1 MPPLHYATGGDL
13 LVAVLRELGIDT
25 VFGIVS
31 VHNLPLVEAV
41 DRELRFV
48 PVRHEATAV
57 NAADAYG
64 RARGTLGCALTSTGT
79 GAGNAAGSL
88 VEALSAGTSVLHVT
102 GQVESEFLGSGRG
115 FIHETK
121 DQLGMLG
128 AVSKHAATVVS
139 TESAGRILREAAHAA
154 LTDPG
159 GPASVEWPVD
169 LQYAAQTDAAA
180 VARTAL
186 PAPAALPAPTDDRL
200 PDGTQRD
207 SATTAV
213 PSRSAAAAPAESDDQ
228 PAEGAQRADA
238 ADVPSGTPEPAPRA
252 AGEQHT
258 APSGIAVAAR
268 PTPAAGELAAA
279 QALLTSARRP
289 LIWAGGGATR
299 ARAELAELLRV
310 TGAGLLTSNSGRGS
324 VPEDHPQVIGNFAT
338 TPAARAL
345 LADADLLLTV
355 GTHFRSNETADYA
368 LALPEAHIQVDIDA
382 AALGRVY
389 PARHALHGHAP
400 DVLSALLRHAR
411 RAAEGWTRRV
421 AAVRADVR
429 ATLHDTIGPQAAICD
444 AIRAALPRHAV
455 VARDVTI
462 PSSSWGNRLLEMY
475 DPRDNVFPRGGGI
488 GQGLGMGIGAALARP
503 GSPTVVLAGDG
514 GLAVHLGELLTLAQ
528 ERPRLTLIVFNDG
541 GYGVLRNMQ
550 DRYSERR
557 SGVDLATP
565 DFELLAKACGLTYAR
580 IAAEEHAHPVI
591 SHAVASDG
599 PTLVEVDLARLGPM
613 KNPFTPPVKI
623 PGQ

>member
-1 MPPLHYATGGDL
+1 MPPTPSTPPAHHATGGDL
-13 LVAVLRELGIDT
+13 LVAVLRELGVDT

-64 RARGTLGCALTSTGT
+64 RARGSLGCALTSTGT

-88 VEALSAGTSVLHVT
+88 IEALSAGTSVLHVT
-102 GQVESEFLGSGRG
+102 GQVESAFLGSGRG

-128 AVSKHAATVVS
+128 AVSTYAATIPS
-139 TESAGRILREAAHAA
+139 TDTAGHILREAARTA

-169 LQYAAQTDAAA
+169 LQYAPQTDTESMAGAGSAGAATRPSTVGEPSVGEA
-180 VARTAL
+180 VEH
-186 PAPAALPAPTDDRL
+186 
-200 PDGTQRD
+200 PDGR
-207 SATTAV
+207 
-213 PSRSAAAAPAESDDQ
+213 PAAAPS
-228 PAEGAQRADA
+228 
-238 ADVPSGTPEPAPRA
+238 PSG
-252 AGEQHT
+252 
-258 APSGIAVAAR
+258 APSFE
-268 PTPAAGELAAA
+268 GELAAA
-279 QALLTSARRP
+279 QALLATARRP

-299 ARAELAELLRV
+299 ARGELAELLHG
-310 TGAGLLTSNSGRGS
+310 TGAGLLSSNSGRGA

-338 TPAARAL
+338 TPAARSL

-355 GTHFRSNETADYA
+355 GTHFRSNETADYG
-368 LALPEAHIQVDIDA
+368 LALPEAHIQIDIDA

-400 DVLSALLRHAR
+400 DVLAALLPHAR
-411 RAAEGWTRRV
+411 RADESWTRRV
-421 AAVRADVR
+421 AAVREDVR
-429 ATLHDTIGPQAAICD
+429 AALHDSIGPQAAICD
-444 AIRAALPRHAV
+444 AIRAALPRQAV

-475 DPRDNVFPRGGGI
+475 DPRDNIFPRGGGI

-503 GSPTVVLAGDG
+503 DAPTVVLAGDG

-565 DFELLAKACGLTYAR
+565 DFELLARACGLAYAR
-580 IAAEEHAHPVI
+580 ITAEEHARPVI
-591 SHAVASDG
+591 GHAVESDG